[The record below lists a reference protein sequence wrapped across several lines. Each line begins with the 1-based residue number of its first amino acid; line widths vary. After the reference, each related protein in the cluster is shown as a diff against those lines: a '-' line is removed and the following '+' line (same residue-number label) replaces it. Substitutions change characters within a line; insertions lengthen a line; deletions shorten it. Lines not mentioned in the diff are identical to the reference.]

1 MPLPPQFAPLL
12 SETVE
17 KVKAVIGKV
26 LPVDKK
32 RTALEEAEYED
43 YDGEEGAFE
52 REMALQCVF
61 QQSADS
67 CSQQLIKQF
76 LSAMETLRVHRPR
89 LILHGPIGMG
99 QGYVG
104 AAALHHLEG
113 FHVQS
118 LELATLMSDS
128 TRVS

>member
-1 MPLPPQFAPLL
+1 
-12 SETVE
+12 
-17 KVKAVIGKV
+17 
-26 LPVDKK
+26 
-32 RTALEEAEYED
+32 
-43 YDGEEGAFE
+43 
-52 REMALQCVF
+52 
-61 QQSADS
+61 
-67 CSQQLIKQF
+67 
-76 LSAMETLRVHRPR
+76 METLRVHRPR